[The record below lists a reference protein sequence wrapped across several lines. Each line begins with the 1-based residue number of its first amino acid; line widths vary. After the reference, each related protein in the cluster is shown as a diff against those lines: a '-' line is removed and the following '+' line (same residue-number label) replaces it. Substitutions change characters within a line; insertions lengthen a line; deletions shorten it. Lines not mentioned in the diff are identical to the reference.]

1 MWKFS
6 DRLEAMAESLGAS
19 NICQKNSLGHFFFRT
34 SVRDSSSSTSD
45 GTAAFLAAPKFCLF
59 RRDRESCSFFA
70 CRFSD
75 SAKNDALLDLL
86 AAHTAEYEVDEVVH

>member
-1 MWKFS
+1 M
-6 DRLEAMAESLGAS
+6 
-19 NICQKNSLGHFFFRT
+19 
-34 SVRDSSSSTSD
+34 
-45 GTAAFLAAPKFCLF
+45 AAPKIYVF